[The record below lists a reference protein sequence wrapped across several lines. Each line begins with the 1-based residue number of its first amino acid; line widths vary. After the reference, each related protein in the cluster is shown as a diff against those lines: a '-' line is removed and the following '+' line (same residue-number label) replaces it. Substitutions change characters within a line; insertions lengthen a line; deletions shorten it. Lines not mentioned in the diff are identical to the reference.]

1 MQNLYDSVY
10 AFVRRLI
17 LGGLVLHWRGNACLL
32 AAAFIW
38 GTTFVAQSVGM
49 ENIGPFTYGA
59 ARFFLG
65 LLALFALWLMAG
77 GHRRKDEAARSF
89 RVGMGAGCRMFAASA
104 LQQYGM
110 LYTTVGKASFLTCL
124 YLIFVPLTGVFL
136 RQGIRA
142 EHWAGAVLAVT
153 GLYFLCV
160 TDGLSLGRGDVMELC
175 GAFFWTAHILFIG
188 RYAAKAEVIAM
199 SLAQVAVV
207 FLLNAATA
215 AAFETARAADV
226 ASAWFPLFYAGVL
239 STGVAFTLQIVG
251 QRTAA
256 PAPAAVIMS
265 LESVFG
271 ALAGWFVLGET
282 LSARELAGCA
292 LMGTGMLA
300 SQAGGYVFASLKK
313 RRRRLAGNKG

>member
-1 MQNLYDSVY
+1 M
-10 AFVRRLI
+10 R
-17 LGGLVLHWRGNACLL
+17 WRGNACLL

-49 ENIGPFTYGA
+49 EKIGPFTYGA

-65 LLALFALWLMAG
+65 VLALFALWLIVG
-77 GHRRKDEAARSF
+77 GHKRREEAVRSF
-89 RVGMGAGCRMFAASA
+89 RVGAGAGCVMFVASA

-124 YLIFVPLTGVFL
+124 YLIFVPLAGVFL
-136 RQGIRA
+136 RQRIRA
-142 EHWAGAVLAVT
+142 EHWAGAILAVT

-160 TDGLSLGRGDVMELC
+160 TDGFSMGRGDIMEFCCAL
-175 GAFFWTAHILFIG
+175 FWTAHILFID
-188 RYAAKAEVIAM
+188 RFAAKAEAIAM

-215 AAFETARAADV
+215 AIFETAQASDV
-226 ASAWFPLFYAGVL
+226 AAAWFSLFYAGVL

-251 QRTAA
+251 QRTAD

-271 ALAGWFVLGET
+271 ALAGWFVLGEA
-282 LSARELAGCA
+282 LSLRELAGCT
-292 LMGTGMLA
+292 LMGAGMLV
-300 SQAGGYVFASLKK
+300 SQAGGFALDSLKK
-313 RRRRLAGNKG
+313 RRRRFAGNRR

>member
-1 MQNLYDSVY
+1 M
-10 AFVRRLI
+10 R
-17 LGGLVLHWRGNACLL
+17 WRGNACLL

-65 LLALFALWLMAG
+65 LLALLALWLAVG
-77 GHRRKDEAARSF
+77 GHRRRDEAARSF
-89 RVGMGAGCRMFAASA
+89 RVGAAAGCLMFAASA
-104 LQQYGM
+104 LQQCGM

-124 YLIFVPLTGVFL
+124 YLIFVPLAGVFL
-136 RQGIRA
+136 KQVIRA
-142 EHWAGAVLAVT
+142 EHWTGAILAVT

-160 TDGLSLGRGDVMELC
+160 TEGLSLGRGDLMELC
-175 GAFFWTAHILFIG
+175 CAFFWTAHILFID
-188 RYAAKAEVIAM
+188 RYAAKAEAIAM

-207 FLLNAATA
+207 FLLNTATA
-215 AAFETARAADV
+215 AMFETARAADV
-226 ASAWFPLFYAGVL
+226 MAAWFPLFYAGVL

-251 QRTAA
+251 QRTAD

-271 ALAGWFVLGET
+271 ALAGWMVLGES
-282 LSARELAGCA
+282 LSPREFLGCA
-292 LMGTGMLA
+292 LMGAGMLV
-300 SQAGGYVFASLKK
+300 SQAGGYAIVYWKK
-313 RRRRLAGNKG
+313 RKT

>member
-1 MQNLYDSVY
+1 MTVRKKKKSGGFKG
-10 AFVRRLI
+10 FVI
-17 LGGLVLHWRGNACLL
+17 LVLV
-32 AAAFIW
+32 
-38 GTTFVAQSVGM
+38 VA
-49 ENIGPFTYGA
+49 
-59 ARFFLG
+59 
-65 LLALFALWLMAG
+65 
-77 GHRRKDEAARSF
+77 
-89 RVGMGAGCRMFAASA
+89 
-104 LQQYGM
+104 
-110 LYTTVGKASFLTCL
+110 
-124 YLIFVPLTGVFL
+124 
-136 RQGIRA
+136 
-142 EHWAGAVLAVT
+142 LAVT

-207 FLLNAATA
+207 FLLNAVTA
-215 AAFETARAADV
+215 VTFETARAADV

-292 LMGTGMLA
+292 LMGAGMLA

>member
-1 MQNLYDSVY
+1 M
-10 AFVRRLI
+10 R
-17 LGGLVLHWRGNACLL
+17 WRGNGCLFV
-32 AAAFIW
+32 AAFIW

-65 LLALFALWLMAG
+65 TLALGLLWLLAG
-77 GHRRKDEAARSF
+77 GRKYMPRSAESF
-89 RVGMGAGCRMFAASA
+89 RVGAAAGVLMFAASA

-124 YLIFVPLTGVFL
+124 YLIFVPLAGVFL
-136 RQGIRA
+136 RQIIRA
-142 EHWAGAVLAVT
+142 EHWAGAALALA

-160 TDGLSLGRGDVMELC
+160 TDGLSLGRGDLMELC
-175 GAFFWTAHILFIG
+175 CAFFWTAHILFID
-188 RYAAKAEVIAM
+188 RFAARAEVIAM
-199 SLAQVAVV
+199 SLAQVVVV

-215 AAFETARAADV
+215 LMFETAE
-226 ASAWFPLFYAGVL
+226 ASAVTAAWFPVFYAGVL

-251 QRTAA
+251 QREAD

-271 ALAGWFVLGET
+271 ALAGWLVLGEA
-282 LSARELAGCA
+282 LSVRETAGCV
-292 LMGTGMLA
+292 LMGAGMLV
-300 SQAGGYVFASLKK
+300 SQAGGYALASWKK
-313 RRRRLAGNKG
+313 RRGQFAGNLERTANR

>member
-1 MQNLYDSVY
+1 M
-10 AFVRRLI
+10 R
-17 LGGLVLHWRGNACLL
+17 WRGNACLL

-49 ENIGPFTYGA
+49 ERLGPFTYGA

-65 LLALFALWLMAG
+65 MLALLALWLTVG
-77 GHRRKDEAARSF
+77 GHRRRDEAVRSF
-89 RVGMGAGCRMFAASA
+89 RVGAAAGCLMFAASA

-124 YLIFVPLTGVFL
+124 YLIFVPLAGVFL
-136 RQGIRA
+136 RHRIRA
-142 EHWAGAVLAVT
+142 EHWTGAVLAVA

-160 TDGLSLGRGDVMELC
+160 TDGLSLGRGDAMELC
-175 GAFFWTAHILFIG
+175 CAFFWTAHILFID
-188 RYAAKAEVIAM
+188 RYAAKAEAVAM
-199 SLAQVAVV
+199 SLAQVVVV
-207 FLLNAATA
+207 FLLNTATA
-215 AAFETARAADV
+215 AIFETARAADIT
-226 ASAWFPLFYAGVL
+226 AAWFSLFYAGVL

-271 ALAGWFVLGET
+271 ALAGWLVLGES
-282 LSARELAGCA
+282 LSAREILGCA
-292 LMGTGMLA
+292 LMGTGMLV
-300 SQAGGYVFASLKK
+300 SQAGGYAMAFWKK
-313 RRRRLAGNKG
+313 RGA